1 MRQFN
6 TVQEIQEERLK
17 NRNNS
22 FVYTLLGILIGEI
35 DRLPTRATPT
45 PDQIYSVINKMYN
58 NAKEMSQYNEQ
69 SKLEVEYFQDFIK
82 KQLTENEL
90 SEIINNL
97 IAQGSNNVGQ
107 CMKYLNEH
115 YKGQFDGK
123 LAASIIN
130 RGIRK

>member
-17 NRNNS
+17 NRHNS

-58 NAKEMSQYNEQ
+58 NSKEMSQYNEQ
-69 SKLEVEYFQDFIK
+69 CKSEAEYLQDFIK
-82 KQLTENEL
+82 KQLTEKEL
-90 SEIINNL
+90 LEIINDL
-97 IAQGSNNVGQ
+97 ITQGSNNVGQ

-130 RGIRK
+130 REIRK

>member
-17 NRNNS
+17 NRNNP

-69 SKLEVEYFQDFIK
+69 SKSEAEYFQDFIK

-97 IAQGSNNVGQ
+97 ITQGLNNVGQ
-107 CMKYLNEH
+107 CMKFLNEN

-130 RGIRK
+130 REIRK